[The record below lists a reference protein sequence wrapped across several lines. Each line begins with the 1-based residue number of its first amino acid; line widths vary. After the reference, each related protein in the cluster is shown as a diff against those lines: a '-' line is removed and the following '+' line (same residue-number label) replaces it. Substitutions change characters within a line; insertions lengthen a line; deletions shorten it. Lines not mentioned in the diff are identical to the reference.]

1 MRYKNV
7 IPALMIFSAF
17 LLTGLL
23 TGRWIGQSIEELHKK
38 TTSALTQDKGEAGEQ
53 AQSRFNSFAPQSPP
67 NFQDMDLSVVR
78 RPEPEQRNILLIGV
92 DHLGSPS
99 PTLESIWLVL
109 YIQDMPQITW
119 MPIYP
124 EITTRGRS
132 VQIQTDTSLKENF
145 QIIPDSLLPQGFH
158 QALRAKHIRWDNMII
173 LDQSAVAGVIDTL
186 GGLERL
192 TSLPAEGDVV
202 DGLHSIAILQPADE
216 DSQAALLSQANL
228 IQQLCRTSPQSHIN
242 LTRLHALLKTM
253 SNHLITDLDPE
264 QVIADMNSMLLY
276 GGGFTCEFPS
286 LALLSSEITAPA
298 GTR

>member
-1 MRYKNV
+1 M
-7 IPALMIFSAF
+7 
-17 LLTGLL
+17 
-23 TGRWIGQSIEELHKK
+23 
-38 TTSALTQDKGEAGEQ
+38 
-53 AQSRFNSFAPQSPP
+53 
-67 NFQDMDLSVVR
+67 
-78 RPEPEQRNILLIGV
+78 
-92 DHLGSPS
+92 
-99 PTLESIWLVL
+99 
-109 YIQDMPQITW
+109 
-119 MPIYP
+119 
-124 EITTRGRS
+124 
-132 VQIQTDTSLKENF
+132 
-145 QIIPDSLLPQGFH
+145 
-158 QALRAKHIRWDNMII
+158 AKHIRWDNIII

-192 TSLPAEGDVV
+192 TSPQAEGDVV

-242 LTRLHALLKTM
+242 LTRLQALLKTM